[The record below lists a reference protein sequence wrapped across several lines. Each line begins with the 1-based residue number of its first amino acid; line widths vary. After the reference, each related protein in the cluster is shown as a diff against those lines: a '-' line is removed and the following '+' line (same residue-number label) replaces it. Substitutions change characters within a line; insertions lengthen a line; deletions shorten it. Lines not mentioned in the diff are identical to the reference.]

1 MEPRVWIGPTDD
13 GGGVVRCMTDGKW
26 VWSEL
31 WTPSGWVKGGE
42 VRDCCVN
49 PAASPELL
57 RKLGV
62 PESDWVW
69 PEKERSRAR

>member
-1 MEPRVWIGPTDD
+1 MEPKAYVDTGPTSV
-13 GGGVVRCMTDGKW
+13 GGVVMRLMTDGTR
-26 VWSEL
+26 VWSEV
-31 WTPSGWVKGGE
+31 WTGPACGWVRGGE

-69 PEKERSRAR
+69 PERER